1 MLSKKT
7 IVLGASSNPERYS
20 FLAVRQLI
28 AKQHEVIALGNKAGN
43 IDELMIRTDLP
54 EVDAVDTI
62 SLYLNPNNQKP
73 YYAYILAL
81 KPKRIIFNPGTE
93 NDELATA
100 ARTAG
105 IEPIEACTLVLL
117 ATGQY

>member
-1 MLSKKT
+1 MSLKKT

-20 FLAVRQLI
+20 FMAVKQLT
-28 AKQHEVIALGNKAGN
+28 AKHHEVIALGNKSGF
-43 IDELMIRTDLP
+43 IDEQMILTDTP
-54 EVDAVDTI
+54 EIKDVDTI

-81 KPKRIIFNPGTE
+81 NPKRIIFNPGTE
-93 NDELATA
+93 NDELAET

>member
-1 MLSKKT
+1 MFSKKT

-20 FLAVRQLI
+20 FLAVRQLL
-28 AKQHEVIALGNKAGN
+28 AQQHEVIALGNKAGY
-43 IDELMIRTDLP
+43 IDQQIIHIDTP
-54 EVDAVDTI
+54 EVKDVDTI

-73 YYAYILAL
+73 YYTYILAQ

-93 NDELATA
+93 NNELADL
-100 ARTAG
+100 ARHAG